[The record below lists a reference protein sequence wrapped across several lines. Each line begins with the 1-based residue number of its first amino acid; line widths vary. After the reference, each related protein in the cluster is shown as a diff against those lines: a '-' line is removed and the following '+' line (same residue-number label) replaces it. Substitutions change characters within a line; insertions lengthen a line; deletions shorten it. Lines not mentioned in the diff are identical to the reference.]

1 MEILPI
7 NAADLLHGP
16 ETAALRQVYTQLEAS
31 QEPGQA
37 LYFARANP
45 HIRRPDF
52 LLGLEDRAYFALQV
66 ADQPHGVRDGKLV
79 LLPGAGGMPRLSPV
93 GSVAANSVGIGKDVK
108 THLGFR
114 IYVIPV
120 AVFVAEDPDNAV
132 QAWGIT
138 HNVRIL
144 FSADRLGDRLAG
156 IAREYADQ
164 IYVPPDMAEIQK
176 VVGVFNAAGLPLTGG
191 GGPGGQSCFH
201 ARYKPDGAPGDHPAC
216 RHGERLHC
224 RGWRRRSKRRRQRQ
238 GRQGGGPGYDLTNGC
253 PAGAPSVRS

>member
-7 NAADLLHGP
+7 NAVDLLQG
-16 ETAALRQVYTQLEAS
+16 TGQAALRQVYTQLEFS

-37 LYFARANP
+37 LYFAKAHP

-52 LLGLEDRAYFALQV
+52 LLGLADRAYFALQV
-66 ADQPHGVRDGKLV
+66 ADQPHGVEGGKLV
-79 LLPGAGGMPRLSPV
+79 LLPPAPNVTPSLSPV
-93 GSVAANSVGIGKDVK
+93 GSVAAHSVGIGKEVK
-108 THLGFR
+108 QHLGFR

-120 AVFVAEDPDNAV
+120 AVFLGEDPDNAV

-176 VVGVFNAAGLPLTGG
+176 VVGVLNAAGLPQVEVASEAN
-191 GGPGGQSCFH
+191 P
-201 ARYKPDGAPGDHPAC
+201 APTS
-216 RHGERLHC
+216 ET
-224 RGWRRRSKRRRQRQ
+224 
-238 GRQGGGPGYDLTNGC
+238 DLTARQVIIQHADNVNVYTVG
-253 PAGAPSVRS
+253 AGGDGVNSVASARDGREVDRDMI

>member
-31 QEPGQA
+31 QVPGQA
-37 LYFARANP
+37 LYFP
-45 HIRRPDF
+45 KEHSHIRRPDF
-52 LLGLEDRAYFALQV
+52 LLGLADRAYFALQV
-66 ADQPHGVRDGKLV
+66 ADQPHGVREGKLV
-79 LLPGAGGMPRLSPV
+79 LVPPALNVTPSLSPV
-93 GSVAANSVGIGKDVK
+93 GSVAAHSVGISKDVK

-120 AVFVAEDPDNAV
+120 AVFVGEDPDNAV

-164 IYVPPDMAEIQK
+164 IYVPPDMAEIQR
-176 VVGVFNAAGLPLTGG
+176 VIGVFNSAGSPLTGIVPEAGPASTPDTNLTARQVIIQHADTVNVYTVGAG
-191 GGPGGQSCFH
+191 GDGVYSVAV
-201 ARYKPDGAPGDHPAC
+201 ARDGMEVD
-216 RHGERLHC
+216 R
-224 RGWRRRSKRRRQRQ
+224 
-238 GRQGGGPGYDLTNGC
+238 DMI
-253 PAGAPSVRS
+253 

>member
-7 NAADLLHGP
+7 NAADLLQDP
-16 ETAALRQVYTQLEAS
+16 EKAGLRQVYTQLEVS

-37 LYFARANP
+37 LYFPRENP

-79 LLPGAGGMPRLSPV
+79 LLPGAGGMPTLSPV
-93 GSVAANSVGIGKDVK
+93 GSVSAHSVGISKDVK
-108 THLGFR
+108 KHLGFR

-120 AVFVAEDPDNAV
+120 AVFVGEDPDNAV

-164 IYVPPDMAEIQK
+164 IYVPPHMAEIQN
-176 VVGVFNAAGLPLTGG
+176 VVGVLNTEGLPQVEMASEAN
-191 GGPGGQSCFH
+191 P
-201 ARYKPDGAPGDHPAC
+201 APMS
-216 RHGERLHC
+216 ET
-224 RGWRRRSKRRRQRQ
+224 
-238 GRQGGGPGYDLTNGC
+238 DLTARQVIIQHADTVNVYTVG
-253 PAGAPSVRS
+253 AGGDGVYSVASARDGREVDRDMI

>member
-31 QEPGQA
+31 QVPGQA

-93 GSVAANSVGIGKDVK
+93 GSVAAHSVGIGKDVK
-108 THLGFR
+108 AHLGFR

-120 AVFVAEDPDNAV
+120 AVFVGEDPDNAV

-164 IYVPPDMAEIQK
+164 IYVPPGMAEIQK
-176 VVGVFNAAGLPLTGG
+176 VVGVFNAAGSPLTGIVPEAGPASTPDTNLTARQVIIQHADTVNVYTVGAG
-191 GGPGGQSCFH
+191 GDGVNAVAS
-201 ARYKPDGAPGDHPAC
+201 ARDGREVD
-216 RHGERLHC
+216 R
-224 RGWRRRSKRRRQRQ
+224 
-238 GRQGGGPGYDLTNGC
+238 DMI
-253 PAGAPSVRS
+253 

>member
-7 NAADLLHGP
+7 NAADLLQDP
-16 ETAALRQVYTQLEAS
+16 EKAGLRQVYTQLEVS

-37 LYFARANP
+37 LYFPRANP
-45 HIRRPDF
+45 HIRRPEF
-52 LLGLEDRAYFALQV
+52 LIGLADRAYFALQV

-79 LLPGAGGMPRLSPV
+79 LVPSVAGVTPTLSPV
-93 GSVAANSVGIGKDVK
+93 GSVAAHAVGISKDVK

-120 AVFVAEDPDNAV
+120 AVFLGEDPDNAV
-132 QAWGIT
+132 QAWAIT
-138 HNVRIL
+138 HNVRLL

-176 VVGVFNAAGLPLTGG
+176 VVGVFNAAGLP
-191 GGPGGQSCFH
+191 
-201 ARYKPDGAPGDHPAC
+201 PA
-216 RHGERLHC
+216 EVA
-224 RGWRRRSKRRRQRQ
+224 SEAN
-238 GRQGGGPGYDLTNGC
+238 PVSMSDTDLTARQVIIQHADTVNVYTVG
-253 PAGAPSVRS
+253 AGGDGVYSVASARDGREVDRDMI